1 MKKYVVMRDGDLIM
15 KLGRFRK
22 DDKTDDVYDEYYSP
36 LTNTWES
43 DNILYSNLLDG
54 LLQEITETEANQIIA
69 TRFSREKQAA

>member
-22 DDKTDDVYDEYYSP
+22 DDKTDYVYDEYYSP

-54 LLQEITETEANQIIA
+54 LLQEITETEAKQIIA